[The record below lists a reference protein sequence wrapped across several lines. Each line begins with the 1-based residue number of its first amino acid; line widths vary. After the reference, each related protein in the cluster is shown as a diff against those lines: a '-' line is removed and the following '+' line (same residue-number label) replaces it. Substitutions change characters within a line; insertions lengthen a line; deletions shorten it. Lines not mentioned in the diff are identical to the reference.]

1 MATVIR
7 VDDEVMKALRSLA
20 IRWELVFSSP
30 NQVLRRLL
38 DLEDGRDQLREV
50 QPTSSTYAPVQ
61 LPSVLSEVGSKLLR
75 RRIRGQKVLKLHPSL
90 CGQGLT
96 PYADRDG
103 KFYHWPNGFPAI
115 FFDQD
120 GYVIFKSEQG
130 MLATNQYLTAHEDI
144 RKLHIRDGISSLP
157 RYIEC
162 PPSCH
167 RSLWTT
173 PREMARV

>member
-50 QPTSSTYAPVQ
+50 QPTSSTYALAQP
-61 LPSVLSEVGSKLLR
+61 PSVLPEVGGKPLR

-90 CGQGLT
+90 YGQGLT
-96 PYADRDG
+96 PSSDRDG
-103 KFYHWPNGFPAI
+103 KFYQWPTAFPAI
-115 FFDQD
+115 LFDRD
-120 GYVIFKSEQG
+120 GYVILNSERS
-130 MLATNQYLTAHEDI
+130 MLDVAERAQKPASGKVN
-144 RKLHIRDGISSLP
+144 IRDGISSLLE
-157 RYIEC
+157 YIEC
-162 PPSCH
+162 PPNCH
-167 RSLWTT
+167 RSLWAN
-173 PREMARV
+173 P